1 MAEMLVTITFISA
14 LAMIVAGLRDKF
26 LKIGWLTFILLTV
39 IGINLPTNAL
49 AYDGGLALTISI
61 GAMLSCA
68 AYKME
73 QKESV
78 LIAGVLISVS
88 LLTMFP
94 SEQYAEGL
102 AGKSMSH
109 PIIYLIAGLLL
120 ASKFDRIKLF
130 GILGFALFVGFTPGM
145 ICAIS
150 ISIISAMKYLDSKI
164 KLGTGTG
171 RSIALAITILIGIAV
186 IFITTWIQVGTI
198 PRIGNG
204 FGAASATLWMLVV
217 IVSLGLVGMLAPL
230 VGFDAHAR
238 PEAWGW
244 RMGLAISPIILTV
257 ITDLTIFTLIGIS
270 IAILISMTGPL
281 VLEMKVEKPA

>member
-49 AYDGGLALTISI
+49 AYDGGLALIISI

-130 GILGFALFVGFTPGM
+130 GIFGFALFVGFTPGM

-244 RMGLAISPIILTV
+244 RMGLAISPIILTM

>member
-130 GILGFALFVGFTPGM
+130 GILGLALFVGFTPGM